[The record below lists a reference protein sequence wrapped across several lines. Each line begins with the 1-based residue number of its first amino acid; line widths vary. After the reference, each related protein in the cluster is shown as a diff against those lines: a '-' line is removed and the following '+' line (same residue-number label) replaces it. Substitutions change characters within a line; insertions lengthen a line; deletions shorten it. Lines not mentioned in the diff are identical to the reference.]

1 MTDMAIPTANGPVQ
15 AYVSEPSGPGPWPG
29 VVVIHDVLGMSHDL
43 RRQPT
48 GWPAPGNS
56 PPPRTCTTAAAN

>member
-29 VVVIHDVLGMSHDL
+29 VVVIHDVLGS
-43 RRQPT
+43 
-48 GWPAPGNS
+48 
-56 PPPRTCTTAAAN
+56 RTRSTRSLS